1 MQASFREAS
10 RRLDAGGVASCGMS
24 SEPSGE
30 APWRRLVER
39 YLDHLAVER
48 GLSANTAA
56 AYRRDL
62 VRLGEELSEAGSH
75 LETARPADLAAHVR
89 RLRRAGLSPR
99 SIARAASAA
108 RGFYAH
114 LVAEGER
121 RDDPAADLV
130 TPKLLR
136 PLPKVLSE
144 EEVEGLL
151 RAPDTAT
158 PLGLRDRAMI
168 ELLYA
173 TGLRVSE
180 LVGLRL
186 SQLRLGSDPGGG
198 FLVVFGKGSKERIV
212 PVGESAEAWLARYH
226 RQARPELERGRTD
239 AVFLSR
245 LGRGMTRQAFW
256 ETLKKHARAAGVREV
271 SPHVLRH
278 SFATHLLEHGADLRA
293 VQAMLGHADV
303 TTTQIYTHIHQHRL
317 KSLYER
323 FHPRAGRP
331 G

>member
-1 MQASFREAS
+1 
-10 RRLDAGGVASCGMS
+10 MS
-24 SEPSGE
+24 GTPSAEP
-30 APWRRLVER
+30 AWRRLVER

-48 GLSANTAA
+48 GLSANTVD

-62 VRLGEELSEAGSH
+62 VRLGARLEESGAD
-75 LETARPADLAAHVR
+75 LETARPAELAAQVR
-89 RLRRAGLSPR
+89 RMRREGLSPR

-121 RDDPAADLV
+121 EDDPAADLV

-144 EEVEGLL
+144 DDVEALL
-151 RAPDTAT
+151 QAPDTAT

-180 LVGLRL
+180 LVTLRL
-186 SQLRLGSDPGGG
+186 SQLRLGPVPGEGPGEGPSGG

-212 PVGESAEAWLARYH
+212 PVGESAEGWLERYY
-226 RQARPELERGRTD
+226 RGGRPELERGRTD

-245 LGRGMTRQAFW
+245 LGRAMTRQAFW
-256 ETLKKHARAAGVREV
+256 ENLKKHARAAGVREV

-278 SFATHLLEHGADLRA
+278 SFASHLLEHGADLRA

-317 KSLYER
+317 KRLYER
-323 FHPRAGRP
+323 FHPRA
-331 G
+331 